1 MTGVE
6 ISLCGNLL
14 HAGMGSSAAREA
26 FDANR
31 ISEEECRSYSESI
44 IKSENLVVRIR
55 GNYVLWDRAAPIILA
70 MTECDMELPVE
81 FADAIPVEPGE
92 TSKSGEDNSE
102 ISSVPSGRQWTLWP
116 NPFRRVKTLEK
127 SNCNSS
133 NEEAFVDSES
143 SSMYQPIEQTAIT
156 QGGKVSPQEQL
167 VRTNIPTSSQITS
180 LNLKEGQNVVTFI
193 FSTRVLGEQKV
204 WCLSC
209 TQKILVLM
217 LWSIFLHLSFVAQA
231 TL

>member
-31 ISEEECRSYSESI
+31 VSEEEFRSSAESI
-44 IKSENLVVRIR
+44 IKNENLVVRIR
-55 GNYVLWDRAAPIILA
+55 GNYILWDRAAPIILGMA
-70 MTECDMELPVE
+70 ECDMELPVE
-81 FADAIPVEPGE
+81 CADVIPVEMEE
-92 TSKSGEDNSE
+92 TSKSGEDDSG
-102 ISSVPSGRQWTLWP
+102 ISSVPSGRRWTLWP

-133 NEEAFVDSES
+133 DEEVFVDSES
-143 SSMYQPIEQTAIT
+143 SSTYQPIEQIAIT
-156 QGGKVSPQEQL
+156 EGGKESPQEQL
-167 VRTNIPTSSQITS
+167 VRTNIPTSCQITS
-180 LNLKEGQNVVTFI
+180 LNLKEGQNMVTFI

-204 WCLSC
+204 CHLSC
-209 TQKILVLM
+209 TQKI
-217 LWSIFLHLSFVAQA
+217 
-231 TL
+231 